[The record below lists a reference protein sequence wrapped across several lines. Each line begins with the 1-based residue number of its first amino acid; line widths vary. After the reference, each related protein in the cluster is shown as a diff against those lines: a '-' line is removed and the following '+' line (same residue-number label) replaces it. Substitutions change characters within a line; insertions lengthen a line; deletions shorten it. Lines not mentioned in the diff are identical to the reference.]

1 VLVAGGVD
9 GRVGEVSEESVFVV
23 DKDALG
29 VDQVGA
35 ARAVDVLIEGAEG
48 ERIHDRADPQ

>member
-1 VLVAGGVD
+1 MLVAGGVD